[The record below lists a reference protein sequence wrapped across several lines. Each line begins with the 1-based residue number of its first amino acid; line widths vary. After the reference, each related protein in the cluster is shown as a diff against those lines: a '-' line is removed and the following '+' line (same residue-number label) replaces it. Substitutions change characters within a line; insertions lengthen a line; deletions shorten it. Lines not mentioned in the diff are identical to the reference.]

1 MKKLYGYTDEME
13 KRLNEYEEMLKNV
26 NGVED
31 LPESMK
37 NFLSDKS
44 DMTIAELVGAVL
56 LDAFGIPMEIWS
68 TNCSELNVDSIDIE
82 EAMETLENGVIEFE
96 RK

>member
-1 MKKLYGYTDEME
+1 MKTLFGYTDEME
-13 KRLNEYEEMLKNV
+13 KQLNEYEEMLKNA
-26 NGVED
+26 NKVED
-31 LPESMK
+31 LPENLK

-56 LDAFGIPMEIWS
+56 LDSFGVPMEIWS
-68 TNCSELNVDSIDIE
+68 SNCSELNINSINTE
-82 EAMETLENGVIEFE
+82 EVMKTLKNGIIEFE